1 MKKIFVLL
9 SMVTICMSC
18 AKEMNPAGNEGQPS
32 SNTGKREFIATMEN
46 VGTKTALDADLNV
59 KWSKGDVIS
68 VFDETG
74 KNFKFETQ
82 NTGKSAVFT
91 QVTEGEM
98 VGDVFYAMYPY
109 REDNSLDVTTGVIST
124 KMNTANYKASSED
137 FSKAWHNIMTAKTT
151 DNELNFKNLA
161 SLVKFTVPEGLE
173 LASFYFS
180 ATNCLAENVSV
191 TVDQY
196 GTPSVSERSAETY
209 GCTISPKEGSTLA
222 AGTYYMPIL
231 PGTYKNFRLALT
243 WASGSVSQSDAF
255 SLDSF
260 KADRN
265 KVVNIGTLYDNR
277 EYYKWI
283 TFENQKMH
291 SAIAYWQGQDDADLN
306 NFTIIENPWKYK
318 ANPSQYVVKMD
329 ASSFNSPHGGF
340 NIDISAVNNSVKG
353 RITAVKFQ
361 MFVTSTNAKKYYPR
375 LELSSTNKILPSSIN
390 GKKPAGESWT
400 QDEFNN
406 AMNTDG
412 WNEFTFPIDATS
424 LSTLKIR
431 PMLWF
436 GSGNPVDSN
445 TGDRIVYLDNIGFS
459 FVEQ

>member
-9 SMVTICMSC
+9 SMVAICMSC
-18 AKEMNPAGNEGQPS
+18 AKEMNPAGNEDQS
-32 SNTGKREFIATMEN
+32 SNTGKREFVATMEN

-59 KWSKGDVIS
+59 KWSKGDIIS

-82 NTGKSAVFT
+82 NTGSSVVFT

-98 VGDVFYAMYPY
+98 IGSTFYAVFPY
-109 REDNSLDVTTGVIST
+109 NESATLSGNVIST
-124 KMNTANYKASSED
+124 KMNTANYTASPGD
-137 FSKAWHNIMTAKTT
+137 FSKSWHNIMTAKSSG
-151 DNELNFKNLA
+151 NELKFKNLA
-161 SLVKFTVPEGLE
+161 SLVKFEIPEGLD

-180 ATNCLAENVSV
+180 ATNVIAAA
-191 TVDQY
+191 VDVAV
-196 GTPSVSERSAETY
+196 GDDGVPSVSSRSTESY
-209 GCTISPKEGSTLA
+209 GTTISPREGNTLA
-222 AGTYYMPIL
+222 PGVYYMPIL

-243 WASGSVSQSDAF
+243 WASGDVKQSDAF
-255 SLDSF
+255 SLDQF
-260 KADRN
+260 TAERN

-291 SAIAYWQGQDDADLN
+291 SAIAYWQGKGDLD
-306 NFTIIENPWKYK
+306 NFTIIDNPWKFT
-318 ANPSQYVVKMD
+318 ANSSSKVVKMD
-329 ASSFNSPHGGF
+329 ASSFNEPHGGF
-340 NIDISAVNNSVKG
+340 DVNISEINPSVKG
-353 RITAVKFQ
+353 RIKALKFQ
-361 MFVTSTNAKKYYPR
+361 MFVTLANAGKYYPR
-375 LELSSTNKILPSSIN
+375 LELSSSEKILPSSIN
-390 GKKPAGESWT
+390 GKKPTGDTWT
-400 QDEFNN
+400 QSEFKN

-412 WNEFTFPIDATS
+412 WNTFSFPIDAAT

-436 GSGNPVDSN
+436 SSGKPVDKT
-445 TGDRIVYLDNIGFS
+445 TGDRIVYFDNIGFS

>member
-9 SMVTICMSC
+9 SMVAICMSC
-18 AKEMNPAGNEGQPS
+18 AKEMNPAGNEDQS
-32 SNTGKREFIATMEN
+32 SNTGKREFVATMEN

-59 KWSKGDVIS
+59 KWSKGDIIS

-82 NTGKSAVFT
+82 NTGSSVVFT

-98 VGDVFYAMYPY
+98 IGSTFYAVFPY
-109 REDNSLDVTTGVIST
+109 NESATLSGNVIST
-124 KMNTANYKASSED
+124 KMNTANYTASPGD
-137 FSKAWHNIMTAKTT
+137 FSKSWHNIMTAKSSG
-151 DNELNFKNLA
+151 NELKFKNLA
-161 SLVKFTVPEGLE
+161 SLVKFEIPEGLD

-180 ATNCLAENVSV
+180 ATNVIAAA
-191 TVDQY
+191 VDVAV
-196 GTPSVSERSAETY
+196 GDDGVPSVSSRSTESY
-209 GCTISPKEGSTLA
+209 GTTISPREGNTLA
-222 AGTYYMPIL
+222 PGVYYMPIL

-243 WASGSVSQSDAF
+243 WASGDVKQSDAF
-255 SLDSF
+255 SLDQF
-260 KADRN
+260 TAERN

-291 SAIAYWQGQDDADLN
+291 SAIAYWQGKGDID
-306 NFTIIENPWKYK
+306 NFTIIDNPWKFT
-318 ANPSQYVVKMD
+318 ANSSSKVVKMD
-329 ASSFNSPHGGF
+329 ASSFNEPHGGF
-340 NIDISAVNNSVKG
+340 DVNISEINPSVKG
-353 RITAVKFQ
+353 RIKALKFQ
-361 MFVTSTNAKKYYPR
+361 MFVTLANAGKYYPR
-375 LELSSTNKILPSSIN
+375 LELSSSEKILPSSIN
-390 GKKPAGESWT
+390 GKKPTGDTWT
-400 QDEFNN
+400 QSEFKN

-412 WNEFTFPIDATS
+412 WNTFSFPIDAAT

-436 GSGNPVDSN
+436 SSGKPVDKT
-445 TGDRIVYLDNIGFS
+445 TGDRIVYFDNIGFS

>member
-9 SMVTICMSC
+9 SMVAICMSC
-18 AKEMNPAGNEGQPS
+18 AKEMNPAGNEDQS
-32 SNTGKREFIATMEN
+32 SNTGKREFVATMEN

-59 KWSKGDVIS
+59 KWSKGDIIS

-82 NTGKSAVFT
+82 NTGSSVVFT

-98 VGDVFYAMYPY
+98 IGSTFYAVFPY
-109 REDNSLDVTTGVIST
+109 NESATLSGNVIST
-124 KMNTANYKASSED
+124 KMNTANYTASPGD
-137 FSKAWHNIMTAKTT
+137 FSKSWHNIMTAKSSG
-151 DNELNFKNLA
+151 NELKFKNLA
-161 SLVKFTVPEGLE
+161 SLVKFEIPEGLE

-180 ATNCLAENVSV
+180 ATNVIAAA
-191 TVDQY
+191 VDVAV
-196 GTPSVSERSAETY
+196 GDDGVPSVSSRSTESY
-209 GCTISPKEGSTLA
+209 GTTISPREGNTLA
-222 AGTYYMPIL
+222 PGVYYMPIL

-243 WASGSVSQSDAF
+243 WASGDVKQSDAF
-255 SLDSF
+255 SLDQF
-260 KADRN
+260 TAERN

-291 SAIAYWQGQDDADLN
+291 SAIAYWQGKGDID
-306 NFTIIENPWKYK
+306 NFTIIDNPWKFT
-318 ANPSQYVVKMD
+318 ANSSSKVVKMD
-329 ASSFNSPHGGF
+329 ASSFNEPHGGF
-340 NIDISAVNNSVKG
+340 DVNISEINPSVKG
-353 RITAVKFQ
+353 RIKALKFQ
-361 MFVTSTNAKKYYPR
+361 MFVTLANAGKYYPR
-375 LELSSTNKILPSSIN
+375 LELSSSEKILPSSIN
-390 GKKPAGESWT
+390 GKKPTGDTWT
-400 QDEFNN
+400 QSEFKN

-412 WNEFTFPIDATS
+412 WNTFSFPIDAAT

-436 GSGNPVDSN
+436 SSGKPVDKT
-445 TGDRIVYLDNIGFS
+445 TGDRIVYFDNIGFS

>member
-1 MKKIFVLL
+1 MKKIMILL
-9 SMVTICMSC
+9 SMATICMSC
-18 AKEMNPAGNEGQPS
+18 AKEMNPAGNEGQTPS
-32 SNTGKREFIATMEN
+32 ASGAREFIATMEN
-46 VGTKTALDADLNV
+46 VGTKTTLDADLNV
-59 KWSKGDVIS
+59 KWSKGDIIS

-82 NTGKSAVFT
+82 NTGSSVVFT

-98 VGDVFYAMYPY
+98 VGSTFYAVFPY
-109 REDNSLDVTTGVIST
+109 NESATLSGNVIST
-124 KMNTANYKASSED
+124 KMNTANYTASPGD
-137 FSKAWHNIMTAKTT
+137 FSKSWHNIMTAKSSG
-151 DNELNFKNLA
+151 NELKFKNLA
-161 SLVKFTVPEGLE
+161 SLVKFEIPEGLD

-180 ATNCLAENVSV
+180 ATNVIAA
-191 TVDQY
+191 TVDVAV
-196 GTPSVSERSAETY
+196 GDDGVPSVSSRSTESY
-209 GCTISPKEGSTLA
+209 GTTISPREGNTLA
-222 AGTYYMPIL
+222 PGVYYMPIL

-243 WASGSVSQSDAF
+243 WASGSVTQSDAF

-260 KADRN
+260 EADRN

-277 EYYKWI
+277 EYYRWI

-291 SAIAYWQGQDDADLN
+291 SAIAYWQGQEVAGLN

-361 MFVTSTNAKKYYPR
+361 MFVTSVNAQKYYPR
-375 LELSSTNKILPSSIN
+375 LESGTNKFLPSSIN
-390 GKKPAGESWT
+390 GKKPSAAAWT
-400 QDEFNN
+400 KEEFNN

-424 LSTLKIR
+424 LSLLKIR

-436 GSGNPVDSN
+436 SSGAAVDSN
-445 TGDRIVYLDNIGFS
+445 TGDRIVYFDNIGFS
-459 FVEQ
+459 FVGE